1 MIEAGTITPSQA
13 SRLRTFMQNIAKET
27 KVLDL
32 NPKHI
37 DEDDQMFDFEA
48 LSSAEDDGFFEICP
62 FGSLPVDKV
71 EGIINEG
78 RWLRVRNGI
87 TLDSGSSVFVMPSG
101 WLEMFQLTESEGSK
115 RGQTYQAAAKG
126 GKPIVN
132 EGQRTIRFSTKPG
145 ADGEKRKMTC
155 QVAAVN
161 KILASVAG
169 ICDQGAEVRFRSEG
183 GVIEDLKSGALTH
196 FRRHGN
202 VYVMDAWIPNPDFVD
217 KDDEVMLF
225 TRLGEDR

>member
-1 MIEAGTITPSQA
+1 MVEAGTITQSQA
-13 SRLRTFMQNIAKET
+13 SRLRVFMQSLAKET
-27 KVLDL
+27 KVIDL
-32 NPKHI
+32 NPEPTFI
-37 DEDDQMFDFEA
+37 DDRMFDFDA
-48 LSSAEDDGFFEICP
+48 LDSADDDGFYEICP
-62 FGSLPVDKV
+62 FGDLQVDKV
-71 EGIINEG
+71 EGVINEG

-87 TLDSGSSVFVMPSG
+87 TLDSGSSVFVMPTG
-101 WLEMFQLTESEGSK
+101 WLEMFKLTESEGSR
-115 RGQTYQAAAKG
+115 RGQTYQAAAKDG
-126 GKPIVN
+126 RPIVN

-169 ICDQGAEVRFRSEG
+169 ICDQGSEVRFRTEG

-202 VYVMDAWIPNPDFVD
+202 VYVMDAWIPNPDFVEPS
-217 KDDEVMLF
+217 DEVMLF